1 MRPIIIVVEGL
12 TEKRFVDDCL
22 APYLFQQFG
31 IHDVSARE
39 LGVPGKK
46 GGNVSFSRVKL
57 DVTLLLKQRGDAI
70 VTMLVDY
77 YGMRTDFPDYTQCHQ
92 HNLTDTRL
100 DCLEKSL
107 EKAIDSQ
114 RFLAYF
120 QKYEFEALLFCKGKS
135 LTNYFTVTICEEIQL
150 LRQTVLTPED
160 INTNF
165 PPSYRLNELF
175 IQHEKIGYRKTLH
188 GPLMALELG
197 INTILADCPRFA
209 KWVQTI
215 GQKASSM
222 A

>member
-39 LGVPGKK
+39 LVVPGKK
-46 GGNVSFSRVKL
+46 GGNVSFDRVKL
-57 DVTLLLKQRGDAI
+57 DVNLLLKQRGDVI

-77 YGMRTDFPDYTQCHQ
+77 YGMQTDFPNYAQCQ
-92 HNLTDTRL
+92 QLNQTDSRL
-100 DCLEKSL
+100 DCLEQALS
-107 EKAIDSQ
+107 EAISSR
-114 RFLAYF
+114 RFMAYF
-120 QKYEFEALLFCKGKS
+120 QKYEFEALLFSTGIAM
-135 LTNYFTVTICEEIQL
+135 TNYFDTITCHALQV

-175 IQHEKIGYRKTLH
+175 VKHEKIGYRKTFH

-197 INTILADCPRFA
+197 MSNILADCPRFA
-209 KWVQTI
+209 RWVQTI
-215 GQKASSM
+215 AEKANM